1 MAGAEEQN
9 GDGANQIKSAEA
21 MRKQPEEQ
29 L

>member
-1 MAGAEEQN
+1 MAGAEEQK
-9 GDGANQIKSAEA
+9 GDGANQIKSTDA